1 MPNDKEKKYYV
12 IDHADKSSDP
22 RRANPN
28 RLAIRKVSRCWLTAG
43 DELYGDTDC
52 TAKSSRKKE

>member
-1 MPNDKEKKYYV
+1 MPNDKEKKYCV

-28 RLAIRKVSRCWLTAG
+28 RLAKQKAFRRWPAAC
-43 DELYGDTDC
+43 EEFYGDS
-52 TAKSSRKKE
+52 AVASKSSRKKD